1 MPKYEQHPKKYY
13 PLFRTP
19 EQRIAALEAENA
31 ALREEL
37 AEAQIDLKTCE
48 TVLATIYQMFP
59 DVALAIDLA
68 AQKARGE

>member
-1 MPKYEQHPKKYY
+1 MITSIKLANFKIAQLEQ
-13 PLFRTP
+13 
-19 EQRIAALEAENA
+19 
-31 ALREEL
+31 EL
-37 AEAQIDLKTCE
+37 AATKKQLETCE